1 VTDRSTVAYRWWVTL
16 VVFLVIAV
24 LSGATVAGPGLTWD
38 EPPYEYS
45 QIRLQQWFGAIMH
58 ARSFAELIDLFSA
71 DSIDFYFIYN
81 RVGSNFHPPMAGY
94 LNLITYG
101 ITGSFIDSLSARRL
115 ASAIELALT
124 AALMCHFLGRRY
136 GTLTGIFGAF
146 ALAMTP
152 RVFGDSHIAG
162 TDIPIMLFWTA
173 TALAMLRSLESR
185 WWQVIFAVLCG
196 CLFLVKFSGNMII
209 APIVITLLVY
219 MVRHGNRRTI
229 HRGLLWS
236 LLLFVPLVPLAATLL
251 WGKRDDLGTNGM
263 MPIVSFGMAHR
274 DLLSLLF
281 LWPAVIWFLHRRSI
295 KPKDWP
301 IGFELPWLTAAIAP
315 LVVIA
320 LNPTWW
326 HDPVGS
332 LASYFDLNLRREGY
346 LPDILIFYLGKQYV
360 YSLPWHNAWVLM
372 ALTIPFGLLVL
383 GLIGTGR
390 AIVQWKGDWVPL
402 YFALHAFTLPVIRM
416 FEVPAHD
423 GVRLFLPTFVFW
435 GGLAAVGARWIAIN
449 TRPSIAWP
457 CLFVLGPVWGG
468 WDIARI
474 HPYELSY
481 YNVGLA
487 RAQSLGME
495 VTYWYDAVTPSV
507 LRDLNE
513 RLPQGAVLAFP
524 SPAINPEI
532 FVQYESKGKLRGDI
546 VLDVTKGKG
555 FPYMLLL
562 THSSK
567 ANPFSQL
574 LYAMTP
580 WYTSKCD
587 GVPLF
592 SVIDPHRVAVA
603 WGVHLLS
610 TSYKDLNDPIRT
622 PSINER
628 MFQVEATSLYR
639 AVELIAQYGSDAR
652 HHLVGEPDE
661 VAELVDDWTA
671 DGHVLP
677 DLAILLSADR
687 PALEEAIE
695 IIERRPDDVRRIVT
709 TPGYIPAERFGGYLD
724 TH

>member
-1 VTDRSTVAYRWWVTL
+1 MMSTPNVTYRWRVTL
-16 VVFLVIAV
+16 VVFFIVAV

-38 EPPYEYS
+38 ETPYEYS
-45 QIRLQQWFGAIMH
+45 QIRLQQWLGEIAQ
-58 ARSFAELIDLFSA
+58 AESFAELIDLFSA
-71 DSIDFYFIYN
+71 DSIDFYFVYN
-81 RVGSNFHPPMAGY
+81 KLGSNFHPPMAGY

-101 ITGSFIDSLSARRL
+101 LTGGFIESLSARRL
-115 ASAIELALT
+115 ASSIELALT
-124 AALMCHFLGRRY
+124 AALVCHFLGRRFS
-136 GTLTGIFGAF
+136 TMTGVFAAF
-146 ALAMTP
+146 ALATTP

-173 TALAMLRSLESR
+173 AALAMLPALSSR
-185 WWQVIFAVLCG
+185 WWQVIFAVLLS

-209 APIVITLLVY
+209 IPVIVTMSAYVA
-219 MVRHGNRRTI
+219 RQGNRRTI
-229 HRGLLWS
+229 LRALLWS
-236 LLLFVPLVPLAATLL
+236 LLLFLPLVPLALTLFL
-251 WGKRDDLGTNGM
+251 GKRDDLGANGTT
-263 MPIVSFGMAHR
+263 PIVSFGMAHR

-281 LWPAVIWFLHRRSI
+281 LWPAVIWFVHRRSL

-301 IGFELPWLTAAIAP
+301 IGFELPWMTAAVAP

-332 LASYFDLNLRREGY
+332 LSSYFDLNLRREGY
-346 LPDILIFYLGKQYV
+346 LPDILIFYLGKQYL

-372 ALTIPFGLLVL
+372 ALTIPFGILAL
-383 GLIGTGR
+383 GMLGTLR
-390 AIVQWKGDWVPL
+390 AFTQWNIDWVPL
-402 YFALHAFTLPVIRM
+402 YFVLHAFTLPLIRM
-416 FEVPAHD
+416 LDVPAHD

-435 GGLAAVGARWIAIN
+435 AGLAAIGARWIALN
-449 TRPSIAWP
+449 TRPAIAWP
-457 CLFVLGPVWGG
+457 LLFIVGPAWGG

-481 YNVGLA
+481 YNVGLP
-487 RAQSLGME
+487 RAQRLGME

-513 RLPQGAVLAFP
+513 RLPEGAVLAFP
-524 SPAINPEI
+524 SPNINPEI
-532 FVQYESKGKLRGDI
+532 FVDYQSKGKLRGDI
-546 VLDVTKGKG
+546 VLDVTMGKG

-574 LYAMTP
+574 LAAMTP
-580 WYTSKCD
+580 WYSSKCD

-592 SVIDPHRVAVA
+592 SVVDPHRVAVA

-610 TSYKDLNDPIRT
+610 TYYKDPDDPIRT

-628 MFQVEATSLYR
+628 MFQVEASSLYQ
-639 AVELIAQYGSDAR
+639 AVNLIAKYGADAR
-652 HHLVGEPDE
+652 HHLVGESEE
-661 VAELVDDWTA
+661 VAGLVDYWTA
-671 DGHVLP
+671 DGQVMP
-677 DLAILLSADR
+677 DLAVLLSTDR

-695 IIERRPDDVRRIVT
+695 IIERRPDDVRLIVT
-709 TPGYIPAERFGGYLD
+709 TPGYLPAERFGGYLD